1 MIRFLSVLFLILA
14 CGHKT
19 AQTKAERGLIVEKTD
34 QLVKVGA
41 DQLDRLLPLLKN
53 KRIALVVNHT
63 AMVGNTHLV
72 DTLLKNGIIIKKIMA
87 PEHGFRG
94 RADAGETVKDGADTK
109 TGLPIVSLYGN
120 NKKPTQEQLSDV
132 DLVVF
137 DIQDV
142 GVRFFT
148 YISTLHYV
156 MEACAEN
163 GKPVIVL
170 DRPNPNGDYVDG
182 PVLKAEH
189 KSFVGMHTIPVIHG
203 MTIGE
208 YARMINGQGWIN
220 GNCVLEVIPLQH
232 WKHSDTY
239 SLPHKPSPNL
249 PNDHAIRLYPST
261 CLFEG
266 TVISVGRG
274 TQMPF
279 EVVGHPDLKNMP
291 FSFTPVSIEGM
302 SKNPPF
308 ENKVCYGLDLQ
319 KISAKKQLDLSYL
332 IQLYQAYPDKEKFF
346 IPYFEKLVGTSLLRE
361 QIKSG
366 MSEAAIRKTWE
377 ADLKTFMDIRKKY
390 LLYP

>member
-1 MIRFLSVLFLILA
+1 MIRFLSVLFLIVA
-14 CGHKT
+14 CSNKASHT
-19 AQTKAERGLIVEKTD
+19 SAESNEVEQKAES
-34 QLVKVGA
+34 VKVGA
-41 DQLDRLLPLLKN
+41 EQLNLLLPLLKN
-53 KRIALVVNHT
+53 KNIALVVNHT
-63 AMVGNTHLV
+63 AMVGKSHLV
-72 DTLLKNGIIIKKIMA
+72 DTLLKNGINIKKIMA

-94 RADAGETVKDGADTK
+94 KADAGETVKDGADSK

-120 NKKPTQEQLSDV
+120 NKKPTKEQLSDV

-163 GKPVIVL
+163 GKQVIVL

-182 PVLKAEH
+182 PLLQAEH
-189 KSFVGMHTIPVIHG
+189 QSFVGMHPIPIVHG

-208 YARMINGQGWIN
+208 YAAMINGEGWIKSK
-220 GNCVLEVIPLQH
+220 CALEVIKLKN
-232 WKHSDTY
+232 WKHSDAY

-266 TVISVGRG
+266 TAISVGRG

-291 FSFTPVSIEGM
+291 FSFTPISIDGM

-308 ENKVCYGLDLQ
+308 ENKMCYGLDLQ
-319 KISAKKQLDLSYL
+319 KTAVKKQLDLSYL
-332 IQLYQAYPDKEKFF
+332 IQLYQLYPDKEKFF
-346 IPYFEKLVGTSLLRE
+346 IPYFEKLAGTSALRE

-366 MSEAAIRKTWE
+366 MTEEAIRKTWE
-377 ADLKTFMDIRKKY
+377 PDLKKFKDMRSNY